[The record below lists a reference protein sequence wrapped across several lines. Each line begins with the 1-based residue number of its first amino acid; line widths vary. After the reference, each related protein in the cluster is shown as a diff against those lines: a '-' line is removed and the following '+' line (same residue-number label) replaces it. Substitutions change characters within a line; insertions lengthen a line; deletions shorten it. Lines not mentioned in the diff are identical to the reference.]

1 MTFFKKIFGREIKNT
16 IVCALKFMPDDVY
29 LKIIYRIKVGKKLDL
44 KRPKTY
50 TEKLQWLK
58 LHDRKPV
65 YTTMVDKYAAKQY
78 ITSIVGEEYVIP
90 TLGVWEDFDS
100 INFKLLPD
108 KFVLKCT
115 HDSGGLVICK
125 NKAILDIDKA
135 RKKIEKSL
143 KTNFYWVGREW
154 PYKNVKPQ
162 IIAEKYMA
170 NEDDE
175 CLTDYKF
182 FCFNGEPRIIYVS
195 KDKAENPTTDFFDEN
210 GKILPIRMRDPNSV
224 NPPKLPEQF
233 DEMKKIARKLSKGMR
248 HLRVDFY
255 IVDEKIYVGEL
266 TFYHNGG
273 FSEVKPEEWNYKMGS
288 MISID

>member
-1 MTFFKKIFGREIKNT
+1 MTFIKKMFGREIQNT
-16 IVCALKFMPDDVY
+16 IVCALKFVPDEVY

-44 KRPKTY
+44 TNPKTY

-58 LHDRKPV
+58 LYDRKPV

-78 ITSIVGEEYVIP
+78 IASIVGEEYVIP

-100 INFKLLPD
+100 IDFNTLPD

-115 HDSGGLVICK
+115 HDSGGLVMCT
-125 NKAILDIDKA
+125 NKALLDIDNA
-135 RKKIEKSL
+135 RSKIEKSL

-162 IIAEKYMA
+162 IIAEKYMTS
-170 NEDDE
+170 EDEE

-195 KDKAENPTTDFFDEN
+195 KDKSANPTTDFFDDN
-210 GKILPIRMRDPNSV
+210 GHILPIRMRDPNSD
-224 NPPKLPEQF
+224 NPPKLPKQF
-233 DEMKKIARKLSKGMR
+233 DDMKRIARKLSKGMR

>member
-1 MTFFKKIFGREIKNT
+1 MFGREIQNT
-16 IVCALKFMPDDVY
+16 IACALKFVPDEVY

-44 KRPKTY
+44 TSPKTY

-58 LHDRKPV
+58 LYDRKPV

-78 ITSIVGEEYVIP
+78 IASIVGEEYVIP

-100 INFKLLPD
+100 IDFNTLPD

-115 HDSGGLVICK
+115 HDSGGLVMCT
-125 NKAILDIDKA
+125 NKALLDIDNA
-135 RKKIEKSL
+135 RSKIEKSL

-162 IIAEKYMA
+162 IIAEKYMTS
-170 NEDDE
+170 EDEE

-195 KDKAENPTTDFFDEN
+195 KDKSANPTTDFFDDN
-210 GKILPIRMRDPNSV
+210 GHILPIRMRDPNSD
-224 NPPKLPEQF
+224 NPPKLPKQF
-233 DEMKKIARKLSKGMR
+233 DDMKRIARKLSKGMR

>member
-1 MTFFKKIFGREIKNT
+1 MTFIKKMFGREIQNT
-16 IVCALKFMPDDVY
+16 IVCALKFVPDEVY

-44 KRPKTY
+44 TNPKTY

-78 ITSIVGEEYVIP
+78 IASIVGEEYVIP

-100 INFKLLPD
+100 IDFNTLPD

-115 HDSGGLVICK
+115 HDSGGLVMCT
-125 NKAILDIDKA
+125 NKALLDIDNA
-135 RKKIEKSL
+135 RSKIEKSL

-162 IIAEKYMA
+162 IIAEKYMTS
-170 NEDDE
+170 EDEE

-195 KDKAENPTTDFFDEN
+195 KDKSANPTTDFFDDN
-210 GKILPIRMRDPNSV
+210 GHILPIRMRDPNSD
-224 NPPKLPEQF
+224 NPPKLPKQF
-233 DEMKKIARKLSKGMR
+233 DDMKRIARKLSKGMR

>member
-1 MTFFKKIFGREIKNT
+1 MFGREIQNT
-16 IVCALKFMPDDVY
+16 IICALKFVPDEVY

-44 KRPKTY
+44 TSPKTY

-58 LHDRKPV
+58 LYDRKPV

-78 ITSIVGEEYVIP
+78 IASIVGEEYVIP

-100 INFKLLPD
+100 IDFNTLPD

-115 HDSGGLVICK
+115 HDSGGLVMCT
-125 NKAILDIDKA
+125 NKALLDIDNA
-135 RKKIEKSL
+135 RSKIEKSL

-162 IIAEKYMA
+162 IIAEKYMTS
-170 NEDDE
+170 EDEE

-195 KDKAENPTTDFFDEN
+195 KDKSANPTTDFFDDN
-210 GKILPIRMRDPNSV
+210 GHILPIRMRDPNSD
-224 NPPKLPEQF
+224 NPPKLPKQF
-233 DEMKKIARKLSKGMR
+233 DDMKRIARKLSKGMR

>member
-1 MTFFKKIFGREIKNT
+1 MTFIKKMFGREIQNT
-16 IVCALKFMPDDVY
+16 IACALKFVPDEVY

-44 KRPKTY
+44 TSPKTY

-58 LHDRKPV
+58 LYDRKPV

-78 ITSIVGEEYVIP
+78 IASIVGEEYVIP

-100 INFKLLPD
+100 IDFNTLPD

-115 HDSGGLVICK
+115 HDSGGLVMCT
-125 NKAILDIDKA
+125 NKALLDIDNA
-135 RKKIEKSL
+135 RSKIEKSL

-162 IIAEKYMA
+162 IIAEKYMTS
-170 NEDDE
+170 EDEE

-195 KDKAENPTTDFFDEN
+195 KDKSANPTTDFFDDN
-210 GKILPIRMRDPNSV
+210 GHILPIRMRDPNSD
-224 NPPKLPEQF
+224 NPPKLPKQF
-233 DEMKKIARKLSKGMR
+233 DDMKRIARKLSKGMR